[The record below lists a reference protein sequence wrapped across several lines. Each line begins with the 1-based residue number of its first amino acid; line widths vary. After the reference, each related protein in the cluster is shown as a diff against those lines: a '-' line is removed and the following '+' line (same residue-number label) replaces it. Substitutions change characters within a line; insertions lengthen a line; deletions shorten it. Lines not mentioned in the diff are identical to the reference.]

1 MQGLSLYI
9 DDMRLLKNI
18 YNAFVIY
25 YNRLNTIELDYNKMP
40 AIIAYKNLF
49 PRDFSDLQ
57 LNQGFIYTLFSKKDE
72 FIQGEIIG
80 IQKKIQEKEN
90 IITSSKSEHLISIR
104 ELNAAFSDKYLRN
117 YNCDRYEDDELITRD
132 NIIDIFSITSKNEIG
147 HETSFNEIKGSEYFD
162 LLKYLIRNGYIDE
175 TYSDYMTY
183 FYENSLSRIDKAFLC
198 SITHKKTKDYIY
210 KD

>member
-104 ELNAAFSDKYLRN
+104 ELNAEFSDKYLRN
-117 YNCDRYEDDELITRD
+117 YNWDRYEDDELITRD

>member
-90 IITSSKSEHLISIR
+90 IITSSK
-104 ELNAAFSDKYLRN
+104 RN
-117 YNCDRYEDDELITRD
+117 YNWDRYEDDELITRD

>member
-1 MQGLSLYI
+1 MVPFAP
-9 DDMRLLKNI
+9 LKS
-18 YNAFVIY
+18 
-25 YNRLNTIELDYNKMP
+25 

-117 YNCDRYEDDELITRD
+117 YNWDRYEDDELITRD

>member
-49 PRDFSDLQ
+49 PRDFSTLQ
-57 LNQGFIYTLFSKKDE
+57 
-72 FIQGEIIG
+72 IIG

-117 YNCDRYEDDELITRD
+117 YNWDRYEDDELITRD

-162 LLKYLIRNGYIDE
+162 LLKYLILNGYIDE

-183 FYENSLSRIDKAFLC
+183 FYENSLSRIDKAFLR

>member
-104 ELNAAFSDKYLRN
+104 ELNASFSVKYLRN
-117 YNCDRYEDDELITRD
+117 YNWDRYEDYELITRD

>member
-90 IITSSKSEHLISIR
+90 IITSSNSEHLISIR

-117 YNCDRYEDDELITRD
+117 YNWDRYEDDELITRD